1 MPAIH
6 ILLVEDDP
14 GDVAYARDVLDD
26 HKVRNRLTAVAD
38 GMHAMACLRHEGRFA
53 GLPPVDVILLDL
65 NLPGVDG
72 RGVLNMI
79 KADPALA
86 SIPLVLLTNSTLDQ
100 HMLTNLQLPA
110 DMYMQKPLDF
120 ERLVQLVRRFD
131 DFYFSV
137 ERVFTDPRLA
147 TARPFGS

>member
-26 HKVRNRLTAVAD
+26 NKVRNRLTAVAD
-38 GMHAMACLRHEGRFA
+38 GLQAMACLRGEGRFA

-65 NLPGVDG
+65 NLPGIDG

-86 SIPLVLLTNSTLDQ
+86 SVPLVLLTNSLLDQ
-100 HMLTNLQLPA
+100 RMLSDLQLPA
-110 DMYMQKPLDF
+110 DMYLQKPLDF
-120 ERLVQLVRRFD
+120 DRLVQLVRRFD
-131 DFYFSV
+131 DFYFCV
-137 ERVFTDPRLA
+137 ERIAIP
-147 TARPFGS
+147 S

>member
-38 GMHAMACLRHEGRFA
+38 GLHAMACLRREGPFA
-53 GLPPVDVILLDL
+53 GLPPVDVVLLDL
-65 NLPGVDG
+65 NLPGIDG

-86 SIPLVLLTNSTLDQ
+86 PIPLVLLTNSLLDQ
-100 HMLTNLQLPA
+100 RMLSDLQLPA

-120 ERLVQLVRRFD
+120 DRLVQLVRRFD

-137 ERVFTDPRLA
+137 ERIAIP
-147 TARPFGS
+147 S

>member
-1 MPAIH
+1 M
-6 ILLVEDDP
+6 VEDDP
-14 GDVAYARDVLDD
+14 GDVAYARDVFED
-26 HKVRNRLTAVAD
+26 HKVHNRLTAVPD
-38 GMHAMACLRHEGRFA
+38 GLRAMACQRREGRFA

-72 RGVLNMI
+72 RAVLNMV

-86 SIPLVLLTNSTLDQ
+86 AIPLVLLTNSALDQ
-100 HMLTNLQLPA
+100 QMLSHLQLPA

-120 ERLVQLVRRFD
+120 DRLVQLVRRFD

-137 ERVFTDPRLA
+137 ERIAIP
-147 TARPFGS
+147 S

>member
-1 MPAIH
+1 MPDHESVAVH

-14 GDVAYARDVLDD
+14 GDVAYARDVFED
-26 HKVRNRLTAVAD
+26 HKVHNRLTAVAD
-38 GMHAMACLRHEGRFA
+38 GLQAMACLRRQGLFA

-65 NLPGVDG
+65 NLPGIDG

-86 SIPLVLLTNSTLDQ
+86 AIPLVLLTNSTLDQ
-100 HMLTNLQLPA
+100 PMLSHLRLPA

-120 ERLVQLVRRFD
+120 DRLVQLVRRFD

-137 ERVFTDPRLA
+137 ERVAIP
-147 TARPFGS
+147 S

>member
-1 MPAIH
+1 MLAIVPDDPPVVVH

-38 GMHAMACLRHEGRFA
+38 GRGAIACLRREGRFA
-53 GLPPVDVILLDL
+53 GLPPVDLILLDL

-72 RGVLNMI
+72 RGVLNLV

-86 SIPLVLLTNSTLDQ
+86 RIPLVLLTNSALDQ
-100 HMLTNLQLPA
+100 QMLSHLRLPT

-120 ERLVQLVRRFD
+120 DRLVQLVRRVD

-137 ERVFTDPRLA
+137 ERLPIPL
-147 TARPFGS
+147 

>member
-1 MPAIH
+1 MASVH

-38 GMHAMACLRHEGRFA
+38 GLEAMACLRREGRFA

-72 RGVLNMI
+72 RGVLNMV

-86 SIPLVLLTNSTLDQ
+86 GVPLVLLTNSALDQ
-100 HMLTNLQLPA
+100 QMLSHLQLPA

-120 ERLVQLVRRFD
+120 DQLVRLVRRFD

-137 ERVFTDPRLA
+137 ER
-147 TARPFGS
+147 RPISA

>member
-26 HKVRNRLTAVAD
+26 NKVRNRLTAVAD
-38 GMHAMACLRHEGRFA
+38 GLQAMACLRGQGRFA

-65 NLPGVDG
+65 NLPGIDG

-86 SIPLVLLTNSTLDQ
+86 PVPLVLLTNSLLDQ
-100 HMLTNLQLPA
+100 RMLSDLQLPA

-120 ERLVQLVRRFD
+120 DRLVQLVRRFD

-137 ERVFTDPRLA
+137 ERVAIP
-147 TARPFGS
+147 S

>member
-1 MPAIH
+1 MPDRQAVVIH

-14 GDVAYARDVLDD
+14 GDVAYARDVLED

-38 GMHAMACLRHEGRFA
+38 GLDAMACLRREGRFA
-53 GLPPVDVILLDL
+53 GQPPVDVILLDL

-72 RGVLNMI
+72 RGVLNMV

-86 SIPLVLLTNSTLDQ
+86 RIPLVLLTSSALDQ
-100 HMLTNLQLPA
+100 QMLSHMQLPA

-120 ERLVQLVRRFD
+120 DRLVQLVRRFD

-137 ERVFTDPRLA
+137 ERLPIPL
-147 TARPFGS
+147 

>member
-1 MPAIH
+1 MASVH

-14 GDVAYARDVLDD
+14 GDVAYARDVLDE

-38 GMHAMACLRHEGRFA
+38 GLEAMACLRREGRFA
-53 GLPPVDVILLDL
+53 GVPPVDVILLDL

-72 RGVLNMI
+72 RGVLNMV

-86 SIPLVLLTNSTLDQ
+86 GIPLVLLTNSALDQ
-100 HMLTNLQLPA
+100 QMLSHLQLPA

-120 ERLVQLVRRFD
+120 DRLVQLVRRFD
-131 DFYFSV
+131 NFYFSV
-137 ERVFTDPRLA
+137 ERLSVP
-147 TARPFGS
+147 S